1 MTILYKR
8 TLIKLF
14 FYHPLHYELFEPNYY
29 DPSIV
34 SAREEIWLPLK
45 NLIFENGLLGT
56 TLISDDYTVTASPTA
71 DPIPFSAEL
80 TVESIQFKG
89 IDTTLSMSRRY
100 QVV

>member
-1 MTILYKR
+1 M
-8 TLIKLF
+8 
-14 FYHPLHYELFEPNYY
+14 HYELFKPNYY
-29 DPSIV
+29 YPFIV

-89 IDTTLSMSRRY
+89 IDTTLSMTRRY